1 VPASTVKVYRYDPVA
16 NVGDDTPADLPATR
30 WGSAS
35 GLYGGNWILAG
46 GYVTDVISNSA
57 VMYNFGTNTWSPI
70 DSKINARARLGGGGA
85 GGAFYAVGGRA
96 GVPEDGSKAITPN
109 KVGRVTTGKAAAQP
123 EGFTGTNTNQ
133 RYLIQVGCPT
143 NTPTLTPTPQPTCG
157 PDSPYIVT
165 TATATIE
172 AGGTLVTGSQGDDQ
186 FVNIPL
192 PFPYTF
198 YDQTYNSVN
207 AITNGNLQFVS
218 TNTTF
223 TNACLPTATMNYLI
237 APHWD
242 DLLTNAAG
250 DGIFTSTTGVAPN
263 RIFHIEWRACL
274 YSAGVCGGDVDFEVN
289 LYEGQSRVAVTYGT
303 VSGNGAGATIGVQ
316 RGTGVQFTQYSC
328 NTASV
333 APGMQVIFNQVPCGT
348 PTPTPPPACAPLRQD
363 IRIQYFAFAPQNYTI
378 QQGTTIRWTNL
389 DTDSHTST
397 SDTSVW
403 DSGIL
408 AQGASYSF
416 TFNTP
421 GSYPYHCAIHPA
433 MTGTITVLAGC
444 APSTQLTGHVTWQ
457 GVSLAVPHRS
467 IQPLTLTLKS
477 GVNEVNYPLMN
488 TDSSGFFT
496 VPVGLAPGSYDW
508 RVKGSKHLSSCGTVV
523 ISAGS
528 NSAEMGT
535 MRAGDAQPNNVVNI
549 GDSNTLRL
557 TFGKAYGD
565 AGYDQRADF
574 NNDHVVNIA
583 DQNLLRTNFGIAG
596 CDPVAIRR

>member
-1 VPASTVKVYRYDPVA
+1 
-16 NVGDDTPADLPATR
+16 
-30 WGSAS
+30 
-35 GLYGGNWILAG
+35 
-46 GYVTDVISNSA
+46 
-57 VMYNFGTNTWSPI
+57 
-70 DSKINARARLGGGGA
+70 
-85 GGAFYAVGGRA
+85 
-96 GVPEDGSKAITPN
+96 
-109 KVGRVTTGKAAAQP
+109 
-123 EGFTGTNTNQ
+123 
-133 RYLIQVGCPT
+133 
-143 NTPTLTPTPQPTCG
+143 
-157 PDSPYIVT
+157 
-165 TATATIE
+165 
-172 AGGTLVTGSQGDDQ
+172 
-186 FVNIPL
+186 
-192 PFPYTF
+192 
-198 YDQTYNSVN
+198 
-207 AITNGNLQFVS
+207 
-218 TNTTF
+218 
-223 TNACLPTATMNYLI
+223 
-237 APHWD
+237 
-242 DLLTNAAG
+242 
-250 DGIFTSTTGVAPN
+250 
-263 RIFHIEWRACL
+263 
-274 YSAGVCGGDVDFEVN
+274 VCGGDVDFEVN
-289 LYEGQSRVAVTYGT
+289 LYEGQSRFTVTYGT
-303 VSGNGAGATIGVQ
+303 VSGNGVGATIGVQ

-328 NTASV
+328 NTASI
-333 APGMQVIFNQVPCGT
+333 AAGMQLNFNQVPCGT
-348 PTPTPPPACAPLRQD
+348 PTPTATNTPIACAPLRQD

-408 AQGASYSF
+408 AQGASFSY

-421 GSYPYHCAIHPA
+421 GVYPYSCAIHPA

-457 GVSLAVPHRS
+457 GVSAAVPHRS

-496 VPVGLAPGSYDW
+496 VPVGLAPGTYDW
-508 RVKGSKHLSSCGTVV
+508 RVKGGKHLSSCGSVV